1 MDFLYNRSLDLCLFV
16 CFHGNKHG
24 YTEKLRYMED
34 WQQIDTVGLFI
45 RTKTNEILPT
55 RFINMGYEQ
64 ESSSKNLPRFEH
76 FATFDK
82 NLINHLNFLFKK

>member
-1 MDFLYNRSLDLCLFV
+1 
-16 CFHGNKHG
+16 
-24 YTEKLRYMED
+24 MED

-64 ESSSKNLPRFEH
+64 KSSSKNLPQFEH

-82 NLINHLNFLFKK
+82 NLINHLNFL